1 MAEDAAE
8 DSAGIGPRPVAPAY
22 LRPTAA
28 NSAPHVPSAQH
39 VTPIHRMGEVTSTQD
54 EAGRRLDAGE
64 KAPFAVTARR
74 QQAGRGRLGRRFVSP
89 DGGNV
94 YLTYAHSTGLAPSQR
109 TWMPLVA
116 GLAAVSAIDEVLG
129 AVDVLGTGEV
139 TGASGASGAA
149 GASRVGIGLKWPNDL
164 QTADG
169 RKLGGILVEG
179 RGAQGV
185 LIGIGINL
193 RGPVRDGDGTAV
205 PGAAWLLGEAGIR
218 DGEGPC
224 APGATRRPERIEDLG
239 DRIAEAII
247 RSLSSEL
254 AALESTDGDA
264 VTAGTAHRYT
274 MTCLTVGQLVRVDP
288 LGETSTG
295 GATPPALVG
304 TAVGIDGRGRLM
316 IDPGDPRADGPV
328 AVDVGDVKH
337 VRPGGPA
344 RPTRDADRG
353 VEQED
358 HST

>member
-1 MAEDAAE
+1 MADDPEGSA
-8 DSAGIGPRPVAPAY
+8 DSADSASIGPRPATVTH
-22 LRPTAA
+22 LRAS
-28 NSAPHVPSAQH
+28 SAPRSPSAARLPAVPQSP
-39 VTPIHRMGEVTSTQD
+39 PIHRSGEVSSTQD

-64 KAPFAVTARR
+64 QAPFAVTARR

-94 YLTYAHSTGLAPSQR
+94 YLTYAHSTRLAPSQR

-116 GLAAVSAIDEVLG
+116 GLAAIS
-129 AVDVLGTGEV
+129 AVDAVA
-139 TGASGASGAA
+139 GASGV
-149 GASRVGIGLKWPNDL
+149 RIGLKWPNDL

-193 RGPVRDGDGTAV
+193 RGPVRDGDGTVV

-218 DGEGPC
+218 DGAET
-224 APGATRRPERIEDLG
+224 APAEAAPAEASPPGGTRRPEQLGELG
-239 DRIAEAII
+239 DRIATAIV
-247 RSLSSEL
+247 RSLGAEL

-264 VTAGTAHRYT
+264 VTAGSAHRYT
-274 MTCLTVGQLVRVDP
+274 MTCLTIGQLVRVDP
-288 LGETSTG
+288 LGGG
-295 GATPPALVG
+295 GAYGAPLPALVG
-304 TAVGIDGRGRLM
+304 TAVAIDDRGRLM
-316 IDPGDPRADGPV
+316 VDPVDPLVEGPV

-353 VEQED
+353 VEQEE